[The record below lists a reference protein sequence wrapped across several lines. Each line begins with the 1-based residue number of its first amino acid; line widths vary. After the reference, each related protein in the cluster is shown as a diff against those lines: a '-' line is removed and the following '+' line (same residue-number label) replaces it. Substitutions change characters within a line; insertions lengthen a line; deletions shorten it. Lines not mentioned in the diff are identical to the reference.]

1 MAQGWSPTDEL
12 IVTAVPASQTDLPV
26 TKEFPVSAGG
36 ARMLAL
42 EIRTGTTTGTV
53 SAKLQKAFGTNWVD
67 TKSVT
72 LTAGAGGY
80 FYIRFLDTDSADWT
94 YLPLYDKC
102 RVVVTTAAASAV
114 ALVSIK
120 DLQER

>member
-1 MAQGWSPTDEL
+1 MAQGWSATDEL
-12 IVTAVPASQTDLPV
+12 VASSVPASQTDAV
-26 TKEFPVSAGG
+26 VSKEFPVTAGG
-36 ARMLAL
+36 ARTMVI
-42 EIRTGTTTGTV
+42 EIRTGTTVGTV

-80 FYIRFLDTDSADWT
+80 FYIRLLDVDAADQT
-94 YLPLYDKC
+94 YLPFYGKG
-102 RVVVTTAAASAV
+102 RVVVTTAAASSV
-114 ALVSIK
+114 ELTSIR

>member
-1 MAQGWSPTDEL
+1 MAQGWAPVDEL
-12 IVTAVPASQTDLPV
+12 IVTTVPASQADLPV

-42 EIRTGTTTGTV
+42 EIRTGTTVGTV
-53 SAKLQKAFGTNWVD
+53 SAKMQKAFGPNWVD

-80 FYIRFLDTDSADWT
+80 FYLRFLDIDSADWI
-94 YLPLYDKC
+94 YLPLYSKA
-102 RVVVTTAAASAV
+102 RVVVTTAAASTV
-114 ALVSIK
+114 ELISIK

>member
-1 MAQGWSPTDEL
+1 MAQGWAPYDQLMVSS
-12 IVTAVPASQTDLPV
+12 VPASQTDLPV
-26 TKEFPVSAGG
+26 SKEFPVTAGG
-36 ARMLAL
+36 ARMLAV
-42 EIRTGTTTGTV
+42 EIRTGTTVGTV

-80 FYIRFLDTDSADWT
+80 FYLRFLDTDTADQT
-94 YLPLYDKC
+94 YLPLYSKC
-102 RVVVTTAAASAV
+102 RVVVTTAAASSV
-114 ALVSIK
+114 ELTSIK